1 MNSNDS
7 YLKET
12 GKISEFIALKI
23 LLPVIALLYLVFSST
38 LVIVVTLILTPLLYV
53 LIFKKLQFNKKLF
66 HVSICVYLIT
76 VSIFSCLPKIQ
87 YESFKLFHPNWVEVK
102 GTITNYKVNW
112 VTTTKHTAA
121 SSKADIT
128 YAYNFKDKDY
138 KINKTR
144 TLSFYSNNVWNS
156 EKDKT
161 KYIHKLSKQLE
172 SDVKHNNYKILVNQ
186 EAESKLFIPL
196 NNFSYHTSFPLTFIT
211 IILKIIITIA
221 LLCSIPFLLA
231 YIVSYFKN

>member
-12 GKISEFIALKI
+12 SKISEFIALKI

-66 HVSICVYLIT
+66 YVSICVYLIT

-112 VTTTKHTAA
+112 VTTTKQTAA

-128 YAYNFKDKDY
+128 YTYNFKGKES

-144 TLSFYSNNVWNS
+144 ALSFYSNNILNS
-156 EKDKT
+156 KNDKV
-161 KYIHKLSKQLE
+161 KYINKLTSKLE
-172 SDVKHNNYKILVNQ
+172 SYVKHNNYKILVNQ
-186 EAESKLFIPL
+186 ESESKLFIPL
-196 NNFSYHTSFPLTFIT
+196 NNFSYHTSLSLALVT
-211 IILKIIITIA
+211 IIFKLVLILA
-221 LLCSIPFLLA
+221 FLCCIPFL
-231 YIVSYFKN
+231 IVYFGKYFVK